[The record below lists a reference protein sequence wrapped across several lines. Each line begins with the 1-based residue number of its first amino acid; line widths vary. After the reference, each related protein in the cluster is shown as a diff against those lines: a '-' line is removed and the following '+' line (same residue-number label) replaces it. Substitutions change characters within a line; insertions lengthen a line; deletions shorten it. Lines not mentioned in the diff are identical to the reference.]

1 MPLEVPLLE
10 VEQMPLY
17 QEIAPKA
24 MQLRALGLNIS
35 CINISCI
42 ARHLGVTDKTVAKAL
57 SWHER
62 MGGLAGC

>member
-35 CINISCI
+35 CI